1 MRQVNVFLCWT
12 FLTVVSLANA
22 QETTP
27 QEADTVSIQ
36 ADGNQLF
43 PDNIEDIPLIETPDR
58 IYEPR
63 KATMFSAVLPGLG
76 QAYNRRYWKIP
87 LVYGGFVALGYFIN
101 FNHEFYQEFERTL
114 VARALGED
122 MTAYRFGQLQEA
134 TLESRSNRFQ
144 RDRDFLIILTGM
156 LYMLNIVD
164 AHVDAHLRGFDI
176 SDELSM
182 QFKPSMGGGDINAP
196 GLSLVISFR

>member
-1 MRQVNVFLCWT
+1 MRQIIVFLCC
-12 FLTVVSLANA
+12 VCSIVSIAHA
-22 QETTP
+22 QETQP
-27 QEADTVSIQ
+27 QQADTVSIEQ
-36 ADGNQLF
+36 EGNVLI
-43 PDNIEDIPLIETPDR
+43 PENIEDIPLMETPDR

-101 FNHEFYQEFERTL
+101 FNHEFYLEFERTL
-114 VARALGED
+114 IASQLQED
-122 MTAYRFGQLQEA
+122 MSEYRFGQLQQA